1 MLCKIYQILYSNSVN
16 VIFAGIITKSQ
27 YCINVK
33 TVIKATVTD
42 SGYNNSWHI
51 GCVDQYCQICVNN
64 QEYRWSGEYNQ
75 ECCFLEDYKEYI
87 IKCYDYLKDGWHGG
101 YLEINGVKYCE
112 DFLEGYMANYTM
124 TKSNTGINLCV
135 CS

>member
-1 MLCKIYQILYSNSVN
+1 MII
-16 VIFAGIITKSQ
+16 IFAGIYKNSQ
-27 YCINVK
+27 YCFNVK
-33 TVIKATVTD
+33 TVTGDHGIE
-42 SGYNNSWHI
+42 NSWNI
-51 GCVDQYCQICVNN
+51 GCVDHYCQICINERKFDLHN
-64 QEYRWSGEYNQ
+64 TYDRECCLFEDQKEYN
-75 ECCFLEDYKEYI
+75 I
-87 IKCYDYLKDGWHGG
+87 NCYDSYKDGWHGG